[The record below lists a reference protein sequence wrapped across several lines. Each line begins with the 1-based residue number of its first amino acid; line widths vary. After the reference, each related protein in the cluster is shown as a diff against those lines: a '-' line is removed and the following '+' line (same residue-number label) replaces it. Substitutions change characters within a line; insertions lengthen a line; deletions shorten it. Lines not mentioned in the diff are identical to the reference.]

1 MCIAIATPEIFPN
14 PTVDAKT
21 ADNASKRD
29 IPFSEF
35 FFNKSENP
43 PIKVRQGDKIIFYE
57 IDKKEFNNIKFD

>member
-43 PIKVRQGDKIIFYE
+43 LRTFFKGKPLE
-57 IDKKEFNNIKFD
+57 